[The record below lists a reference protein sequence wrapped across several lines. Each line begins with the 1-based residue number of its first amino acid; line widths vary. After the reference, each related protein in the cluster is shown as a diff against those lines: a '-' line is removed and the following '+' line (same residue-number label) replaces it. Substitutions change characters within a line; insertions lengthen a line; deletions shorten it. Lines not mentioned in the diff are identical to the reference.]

1 MKAIYTI
8 IGDKIW
14 QIEQEVKAPIRNV
27 ELILND
33 NITQD
38 SDVCQKVSK
47 ASLNFTDFNFNNIK
61 SNRENYNEMVDYLK
75 ENSVTE
81 IDKLYDRYTISIDY
95 TMYNGDKEIEHSVI
109 IKPIHGHDFI
119 YPLGVNNENEC
130 VYRRIKRLHVDI
142 DWVVTNKLPFGIMCT
157 KSSVSVIKINDVSIY
172 QDKKPNEDVENHNSI
187 YSQKY
192 RCGSCTINTMLEN
205 KALVYST
212 NLSGVSI
219 QPIANSFNPRILD
232 LSVNIDLTNIIVV
245 YNDET
250 INSILTD
257 NIKIKEDINKPDIN
271 DESDNQDT
279 LQKTC
284 VYEMSDN
291 TNSLALKVVE
301 DLYPEE
307 NFDENTMVHK
317 SDVIEDIPT
326 IEVGDYVVKTR
337 VL

>member
-1 MKAIYTI
+1 MKAIYTF
-8 IGDKIW
+8 IGDKVY
-14 QIEQEVKAPIRNV
+14 QIEQEVKAPIRDV
-27 ELILND
+27 KLLLSD

-47 ASLNFTDFNFNNIK
+47 ATLNFTDFDFNNIK
-61 SNRENYNEMVDYLK
+61 SNKENCDEMVKYLK
-75 ENSVTE
+75 ENTVTE
-81 IDKLYDRYTISIDY
+81 IDKLYDRYTVSIDY
-95 TMYNGDKEIEHSVI
+95 TMYNEDKEIEHSVI
-109 IKPIHGHDFI
+109 IKPIKSNDFI
-119 YPLGVNNENEC
+119 YPLGINDENEC

-219 QPIANSFNPRILD
+219 QPITNSFNPRILD
-232 LSVNIDLTNIIVV
+232 LSVNIDISNLIVV
-245 YNDET
+245 YNEDT

-257 NIKIKEDINKPDIN
+257 NIKIEEEKDKPTIDEEPDI
-271 DESDNQDT
+271 QDT
-279 LQKTC
+279 EKTC
-284 VYEMSDN
+284 VYEISDN

-307 NFDENTMVHK
+307 NFDEKTMVHK